1 MNSWSGKDRKATKS
15 GRRSAVAIGDLVAPA
30 LRGLG
35 IPSARLTRRV
45 QEAWSLAADPAW
57 QGETVPQRLVGG
69 VLVVGVRSAALR
81 QEITQFHRDRLLS
94 VLKAAL
100 PDVSLVAIRFTA
112 EAPCDLADSD
122 VTDPSPAGDR

>member
-1 MNSWSGKDRKATKS
+1 MIPGSGRGKQPTKR

-35 IPSARLTRRV
+35 VPSARLTRRV
-45 QEAWSLAADPAW
+45 QEAWSLAANPEW
-57 QGETVPQRLVGG
+57 QDETVPLRLVGG

-81 QEITQFHRDRLLS
+81 QEIAQFHRDRLLS

-112 EAPCDLADSD
+112 EIDADL
-122 VTDPSPAGDR
+122 AGDR